1 MDVHPRIDNNR
12 FWPIPTSK
20 NADLWWSLD
29 LKKDYDMD
37 WHGMICS
44 WEMMD
49 DETTEFK
56 CVFEKKWGNM
66 KLRWFIIIL
75 SSANLDFWDNRI
87 FAVPSCCKPRVA
99 DEACQRDFS
108 PPGGS
113 LHRRRHVDREST
125 NPESYIYI
133 YVSIHIYHLSIY
145 LSIYIYIY
153 IYIYITSSKVNKS
166 ELEIWR
172 FPFPVRVG

>member
-1 MDVHPRIDNNR
+1 MDVHPIRIDNNR

-20 NADLWWSLD
+20 FMPISDDLWIWKKIMTWIDMEWFVAGRWWMMRQLNSSLC
-29 LKKDYDMD
+29 LK
-37 WHGMICS
+37 
-44 WEMMD
+44 
-49 DETTEFK
+49 
-56 CVFEKKWGNM
+56 KKWGNM

-125 NPESYIYI
+125 NPESHIN
-133 YVSIHIYHLSIY
+133 VFIH
-145 LSIYIYIY
+145 IYIYIY
-153 IYIYITSSKVNKS
+153 I
-166 ELEIWR
+166 
-172 FPFPVRVG
+172 